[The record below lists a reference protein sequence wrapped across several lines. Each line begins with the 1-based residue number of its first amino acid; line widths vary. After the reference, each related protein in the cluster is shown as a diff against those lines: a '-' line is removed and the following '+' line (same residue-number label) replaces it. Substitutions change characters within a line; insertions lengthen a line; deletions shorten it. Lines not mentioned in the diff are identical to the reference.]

1 MTIALSH
8 AQSDFKLAGAGQRR
22 HQDLREIGD
31 VSEQDAAA
39 LYAAIWKNSRRA
51 APGAR
56 VAARR
61 VAQ

>member
-1 MTIALSH
+1 VTVALSR
-8 AQSDFKLAGAGQRR
+8 AQSGFKLADTGNA
-22 HQDLREIGD
+22 D
-31 VSEQDAAA
+31 VRIYVNSATFSEQDAAA

-61 VAQ
+61 KAE